1 MAGCAVCN
9 YLVLPKKTCQ
19 AAHPK
24 PITTKRQAPFDS
36 VSVATTLTPSS
47 QAHNVLQDYNSTME
61 SDSDV
66 HPIES
71 LEQIPSTL
79 RPELYALLLK
89 ANQAHGPERTEVAVD
104 EINLFSRLVFEDQN
118 RWDSSMLPS
127 TPVHRPMEPGNDGV
141 IGPIGRFLEVLPE
154 PFNVQ
159 PKSGFL
165 TIVVRRICPFWITS
179 LSAEHSPTRHAR
191 STALLSSRSNSTP
204 PLVV

>member
-1 MAGCAVCN
+1 
-9 YLVLPKKTCQ
+9 
-19 AAHPK
+19 
-24 PITTKRQAPFDS
+24 
-36 VSVATTLTPSS
+36 
-47 QAHNVLQDYNSTME
+47 ME
-61 SDSDV
+61 SDSDIR
-66 HPIES
+66 PIES

-141 IGPIGRFLEVLPE
+141 IGPIGRFIEVLPE

-165 TIVVRRICPFWITS
+165 TIVVRRIYPFWITS
-179 LSAEHSPTRHAR
+179 LSVEHSPTRHAR
-191 STALLSSRSNSTP
+191 STARLSSRSNSTP
-204 PLVV
+204 PLVFSTISSSMITSTPFKLIWLNAKPELAFLLRSRWHLPFVLWITMWSVSTITSTRT